1 MSQPIQIAL
10 DRKHIAYRR
19 DREWEIAKRGDD
31 GVFHTLERWSGNRRS
46 LFHKLEDYGIV
57 PSREAEQALLSI
69 PEQPSFREDEPKHRK
84 AS

>member
-1 MSQPIQIAL
+1 MKQPVQIAL

-19 DREWEIAKRGDD
+19 DKEWEIAKRGDD
-31 GVFHTLERWSGNRRS
+31 GIFHTLERWVGNRRS
-46 LFHKLEDYGIV
+46 LFHKMDGYGIV

-69 PEQPSFREDEPKHRK
+69 PEQPSFREDEPKNQK